1 MNLNFKRVIL
11 IEARKRKGWT
21 QEELASGVGISRAYL
36 ANIERGEYDPSLKV
50 AQSLSKK
57 LGVSTDK
64 LFFNDNARKTNVNKE
79 VI

>member
-1 MNLNFKRVIL
+1 MNFKRVIL

-64 LFFNDNARKTNVNKE
+64 LFFNDNARKTNINKE

>member
-1 MNLNFKRVIL
+1 MNFKRIIL

-21 QEELASGVGISRAYL
+21 QEELASNVGISRAYL

-64 LFFNDNARKTNVNKE
+64 LFFNDNARKTNNNKE

>member
-1 MNLNFKRVIL
+1 MNFKRTIL
-11 IEARKRKGWT
+11 IEARKNKGWT
-21 QEELASGVGISRAYL
+21 QEDLASGIGISRAYL

-64 LFFNDNARKTNVNKE
+64 LFFEDNARKTS
-79 VI
+79 

>member
-1 MNLNFKRVIL
+1 MNFKRVIL

-64 LFFNDNARKTNVNKE
+64 LFFNDNARKANVNKE

>member
-1 MNLNFKRVIL
+1 MNFKRKIL
-11 IEARKRKGWT
+11 IEARKKKGWT

-64 LFFNDNARKTNVNKE
+64 LFFNDNARKTIVSEE
-79 VI
+79 VV

>member
-1 MNLNFKRVIL
+1 MKLNFKRIVL
-11 IEARKRKGWT
+11 IEARNRKGWT

-36 ANIERGEYDPSLKV
+36 ANIERGEYVPSLKV

-57 LGVSTDK
+57 LGVSIDK
-64 LFFNDNARKTNVNKE
+64 LFFNDNARKTNSDKE

>member
-1 MNLNFKRVIL
+1 MSFKRTVL
-11 IEARKRKGWT
+11 IETRKNKGWT
-21 QEELASGVGISRAYL
+21 QENLASGVGISRAYL

-50 AQSLSKK
+50 AQLLSKK

-64 LFFNDNARKTNVNKE
+64 LFFEDHARKTNKNEE

>member
-1 MNLNFKRVIL
+1 MNFKRIIL

-64 LFFNDNARKTNVNKE
+64 LFFNDNARNSNDNKE

>member
-1 MNLNFKRVIL
+1 MNFKRNML
-11 IEARKRKGWT
+11 IEARKKKGWT

-64 LFFNDNARKTNVNKE
+64 LFFNDNARKTNVKKE

>member
-1 MNLNFKRVIL
+1 MNFKRVIL